1 MILRLSPTALVAEAL
16 EAARQLE
23 QEGVSAA
30 VIDMF
35 TLKPIDRMLVKN
47 YVRKNAQGVSSRVK
61 TTASIRTGISG
72 GGRVE
77 NCSVPMRRVGV
88 KERYGQVGTQ
98 DLQQECRTHRRSA
111 IVEAAKSLL

>member
-1 MILRLSPTALVAEAL
+1 MVAEAL

-35 TLKPIDRMLVKN
+35 TLKPIDRMLVE
-47 YVRKNAQGVSSRVK
+47 
-61 TTASIRTGISG
+61 T
-72 GGRVE
+72 
-77 NCSVPMRRVGV
+77 CPVPMRRVGV

-98 DLQQECRTHRRSA
+98 DFLQKEYGLTAHDIVSA
-111 IVEAAKSLL
+111 ARELL